1 MPELLSEERVWFGI
15 KSSTPKAIAISRTET
30 PKICCA
36 NSRWSFRPRMS
47 LWTWRSF
54 MVAPRMARAD
64 TSFRCRLR
72 PSNLRNG
79 CSLHM
84 MRPNWRTHPIS
95 LAWRKYGVCERQAW
109 HRRKTLAERNVSM
122 EIFVGNLAYTATEQ
136 ELRQLF
142 EAYGVVD
149 RVNILQDR
157 DTGRPRGF
165 GFVTMPDTTE
175 AQAAIAGLQGT
186 TLGGRTLSVN
196 EARPREDRGGP
207 RRPRG

>member
-1 MPELLSEERVWFGI
+1 
-15 KSSTPKAIAISRTET
+15 
-30 PKICCA
+30 
-36 NSRWSFRPRMS
+36 
-47 LWTWRSF
+47 
-54 MVAPRMARAD
+54 
-64 TSFRCRLR
+64 
-72 PSNLRNG
+72 
-79 CSLHM
+79 
-84 MRPNWRTHPIS
+84 
-95 LAWRKYGVCERQAW
+95 
-109 HRRKTLAERNVSM
+109 M

-196 EARPREDRGGP
+196 EARPREDRSGP
-207 RRPRG
+207 RRTRG

>member
-1 MPELLSEERVWFGI
+1 
-15 KSSTPKAIAISRTET
+15 
-30 PKICCA
+30 
-36 NSRWSFRPRMS
+36 
-47 LWTWRSF
+47 
-54 MVAPRMARAD
+54 
-64 TSFRCRLR
+64 
-72 PSNLRNG
+72 
-79 CSLHM
+79 
-84 MRPNWRTHPIS
+84 
-95 LAWRKYGVCERQAW
+95 
-109 HRRKTLAERNVSM
+109 M

-186 TLGGRTLSVN
+186 TLGGRILSVN
-196 EARPREDRGGP
+196 EARPREDRSGP

>member
-1 MPELLSEERVWFGI
+1 
-15 KSSTPKAIAISRTET
+15 
-30 PKICCA
+30 
-36 NSRWSFRPRMS
+36 
-47 LWTWRSF
+47 
-54 MVAPRMARAD
+54 
-64 TSFRCRLR
+64 
-72 PSNLRNG
+72 
-79 CSLHM
+79 
-84 MRPNWRTHPIS
+84 
-95 LAWRKYGVCERQAW
+95 
-109 HRRKTLAERNVSM
+109 M